1 MSISVLPST
10 RTAAHG
16 QPATT
21 RSPDLDSVARDA
33 ALLAARLTVGV
44 LIFGHGAQKL
54 FGWFGGHGL
63 KATGAGFADMGFS
76 PGRIFAALAGTTEV
90 VAGVLLVLGLLTPL
104 AAAAVI
110 GVMIDAIA
118 IVGWQHGLFGQG
130 GYEYPLLL
138 AVVAAGL
145 AFSGPG
151 RFSLDRGQFSLDRG
165 QRWSAGGLVPGLF
178 SLALGLGSAVVIL
191 AIQAAG

>member
-1 MSISVLPST
+1 MSTSVLP
-10 RTAAHG
+10 TARIATVG
-16 QPATT
+16 PPATT
-21 RSPDLDSVARDA
+21 HSLDPDSVARDA

-54 FGWFGGHGL
+54 FGWFGGPGF
-63 KATGAGFADMGFS
+63 KAAAAGFADMGFS
-76 PGRIFAALAGTTEV
+76 PGDVFAALAGTTEV
-90 VAGVLLVLGLLTPL
+90 VAGALLALGLLTPL
-104 AAAAVI
+104 GAAAVI
-110 GVMIDAIA
+110 GVLIDAIA

-151 RFSLDRGQFSLDRG
+151 RFSLDRSR
-165 QRWSAGGLVPGLF
+165 RWSGGGLVPGLF
-178 SLALGLGSAVVIL
+178 SLALGLGSAVVVLVIR
-191 AIQAAG
+191 AAG